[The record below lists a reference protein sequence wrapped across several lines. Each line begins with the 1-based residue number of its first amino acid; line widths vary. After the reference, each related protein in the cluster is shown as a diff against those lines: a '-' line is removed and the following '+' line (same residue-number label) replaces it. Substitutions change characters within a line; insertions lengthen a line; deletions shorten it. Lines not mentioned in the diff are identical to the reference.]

1 MTAAAEPLD
10 VVVVGAGISGLTAAF
25 RLHRG
30 GLRVAVLEAAARG
43 GGVIETFSQEDWRFE
58 MGPNTVLASD
68 ESVGRLI
75 RDAGLDGEKLLAAP
89 QAKRRYLS
97 KGGTLVPLPGGP
109 QSLLATP
116 LFSAGAKL
124 RLLREPWIGRPPAG
138 VEETIAQFVHR
149 RLGREVL
156 DYAVA
161 PFVSGVYAGDP
172 ERLSARWA
180 VPKIHALE
188 REHGSLIRGAIA
200 QGKKQRK
207 GPAPTGSGGGM
218 ISFREGLE
226 ALPRRLAREIGD
238 VRTGVTVIG
247 ITSHASHAG
256 GFSVATSAGPIA
268 ARRVVLAVPAD
279 AAARLLDEAT
289 AGASRT
295 LAEIPYA
302 AVAMVSLGWRREE
315 VGHPLDGF
323 GFLVPRQ
330 EGLRLLG
337 CLFPSELF
345 PGRAPEGHVALA
357 AFAGG
362 RTDPELVGWD
372 EARIATT
379 LIAEL
384 RALLDLRGDPAFQLV
399 RRWPR
404 AIPQYEVGH
413 GRFVERAK
421 EIEAALPGLRLA
433 GNYLGGISV
442 PDCIGNATALAEE
455 MLREMPFK
463 VRAKALHARPGF
475 DFDDIEGLLEQ
486 VEGPERR

>member
-25 RLHRG
+25 RLRRG
-30 GLRVAVLEAAARG
+30 GLRVAVLEAAARAG
-43 GGVIETFSQEDWRFE
+43 GAIETFSENRADGDWRFE

-75 RDAGLDGEKLLAAP
+75 RDAGLEGETLVAAP
-89 QAKRRYLS
+89 RAKRRYLC
-97 KGGTLVPLPGGP
+97 KGGRLVPLPGGP
-109 QSLLATP
+109 PGLLATP

-124 RLLREPWIGRPPAG
+124 RLLREPWIGPPPAG
-138 VEETIAQFVHR
+138 VEETIAQFVRR
-149 RLGREVL
+149 RLGHEVL
-156 DYAVA
+156 DYAVG

-200 QGKKQRK
+200 LRKTGRK
-207 GPAPTGSGGGM
+207 GPGGGM

-226 ALPRRLAREIGD
+226 ELPRRLAREIGD
-238 VRTGVTVIG
+238 VRMGVSVESVTP
-247 ITSHASHAG
+247 HAG
-256 GFSVATSAGPIA
+256 GFTVATSAGPVA
-268 ARRVVLAVPAD
+268 ARRVVLAVPAE
-279 AAARLLDEAT
+279 AAARLLEAAT

-302 AVAMVSLGWRREE
+302 AVALVSLGWRREE

-323 GFLVPRQ
+323 GFLVPRR

-345 PGRAPEGHVALA
+345 PGRAPESHVALA

-362 RTDPELVGWD
+362 RTDPELAGWD
-372 EARIATT
+372 EERIAAT
-379 LIAEL
+379 LIGEL
-384 RALLDLRGDPAFQLV
+384 RAPLSLRGEPAFQLV

-421 EIEAALPGLRLA
+421 EIETALPGLRLA

-442 PDCIGNATALAEE
+442 PDCIRNATALAEE
-455 MLREMPFK
+455 MLRAES
-463 VRAKALHARPGF
+463 
-475 DFDDIEGLLEQ
+475 
-486 VEGPERR
+486 